1 MIHIIVYPLP
11 LSATWLGMYF
21 PTDLEGE
28 NGSGEKIL
36 VKGSQGSL
44 QFLLKFYGRV
54 NEMNV
59 HKITL

>member
-1 MIHIIVYPLP
+1 
-11 LSATWLGMYF
+11 MYF

-28 NGSGEKIL
+28 NGSGEEIL